1 MSGSVAAL
9 FQRLTQG
16 VYLVG
21 VAHAERRNVFTA
33 AWVMQVSFGPML
45 LALSINPRNSSYALL
60 QEGRAFA
67 VNVLKTSSARS
78 GRAVR
83 AAGPCRHIA
92 FGRVDNQRSRPALA
106 ARGAGLVRMRNRG
119 RVPCRRS
126 RAGGGQGDRWQAA
139 ETPKPSPCPIA
150 KPERWTA
157 HLRCFPMPSP
167 LHEVAHKRSEAIS
180 PAPVGHCRQARAA
193 PFTLNNNY
201 HAFQCLN

>member
-139 ETPKPSPCPIA
+139 GLRSRALVLSPNRSDGRRICAVSRCLPRFM
-150 KPERWTA
+150 RWLTSVV
-157 HLRCFPMPSP
+157 R
-167 LHEVAHKRSEAIS
+167 R
-180 PAPVGHCRQARAA
+180 
-193 PFTLNNNY
+193 
-201 HAFQCLN
+201 